1 MALDGRMGPG
11 NPGTESVP
19 CCDPAAGILG
29 GSKVLARVERLGE
42 ELVADLQCLRRV
54 ALYSVGLG

>member
-1 MALDGRMGPG
+1 MGPG
-11 NPGTESVP
+11 TPGTESVP

-29 GSKVLARVERLGE
+29 GSKVLARVERVVE